1 MPLAINP
8 ISFEAPGIFDKCV
21 ITSFDGCLNV
31 ETYQEEKDTMDR
43 VFEEMSMVSNFAFN
57 YSNVGDLSESFGLVT
72 FSVSSSRDDAI
83 ASNSVESLKRQSVKT
98 QYMKFIW
105 ATYFNRRASLLTG
118 GPEYDNGL
126 EWHVV
131 CAVGWWK

>member
-1 MPLAINP
+1 M
-8 ISFEAPGIFDKCV
+8 
-21 ITSFDGCLNV
+21 ITSFDGCLNA

-57 YSNVGDLSESFGLVT
+57 YSDVGNLSESFGLVT

-105 ATYFNRRASLLTG
+105 ATYFNRCASLLTG
-118 GPEYDNGL
+118 GSEYDDGL
-126 EWHVV
+126 E
-131 CAVGWWK
+131 